1 MPGASIPQICL
12 DGFMPVSSGLS
23 LTLDRTTT
31 EVPPHVRDAPPV
43 TGLVQLH
50 LHQDALGSES
60 VRMALMRQD
69 PSTVARLSVS
79 LAPEFSTTIDRE
91 TALFIADD
99 LGVYLD
105 LPERADLVDPA
116 DDRLLPI
123 TSKRGVTSS
132 ASATGVRVIPLRHLL
147 RSLTTPVDSQAAS
160 GYEPMRGQ
168 LRLTSDNVEIGVP
181 RAVADALLNRAAEPS
196 RALAAP
202 VAVHD
207 FTVQSYADL
216 MPLLDGLAE
225 GQQAKVTA
233 IASEGTHEVSATMH
247 GWGLE
252 VSAPLPRRP
261 HYISVSLPAPAAA
274 LSELDLAWLDGV
286 ASAIQAR
293 LTAAQELSPD
303 NPDVNQIDSIIK
315 GLREEFVEARKAQQ
329 LPEKPLADAIFEA
342 NKEGKLQE
350 WREKGQETARLLDV
364 KAQRAV
370 SPQAR
375 ATYLLEGVLHREFW
389 VETQA
394 LEAAKGNGGGGES
407 SVDQD
412 ISPAEAGRG
421 ESIPLTRIARASSTD
436 AERHKFIPLVRR
448 ILNPSADQVTDEQ
461 MATLRAYA
469 EAAYKD
475 PLAGKPVE
483 LNSLRRLHAY
493 AVLKNHLEETR
504 SRTGPRASIE
514 RKVTRFAEGL
524 KLKATDDR
532 RNELLRLALYLFG
545 NEPSTLER
553 LPETVIRNSHLFL
566 DWAHRRYSK
575 MHFGNLPP
583 GPLPLDV
590 LEDLVRGKLGPDASL
605 NSWDVGRIAVLSDA
619 RRAWWEKHQALP
631 KQVILRAA
639 GSPGF
644 GKATQLF
651 SAVHTKWIAR
661 GLNDGDTKQD
671 RNREVKALRALL
683 EAAGPSVSV
692 SDKDLERLVAT
703 RRRLFAKSWDR
714 RYTPEGLSHYQ
725 QMARELLGRDK
736 VTPTVL
742 RDLAELTRP
751 DSPLR
756 IGDVDNPFNH
766 RKIRQELANKALKN
780 WKPGTETPGP
790 RPNPGP
796 DGRDYSR
803 MVTGFHTID
812 VEQQRVAELTAWIN
826 QSVPFGGSQITEDV
840 VRRKIESLFGQT
852 LDDGTPLEI
861 AIDGRIYDI
870 RVWAIPMREPEVEP
884 GSLPG
889 KSDLFPGALEG
900 RSYSYFEFANWA
912 ARMDG
917 TFFDVGAVHRYL
929 YGVRS
934 DATVTYGQSGG
945 SGRRVLSSTTK
956 AKYQQVRIKEKL
968 GWVSLDVNWA
978 LRVQERRTYHRKRD
992 AVSEVAGVSS
1002 AVNSVR
1008 GGTLAGDEEG
1018 GRWIER
1024 IFKDGDG
1031 KPVTHNIRYAVPEF
1045 NLPYSKEQ
1053 TRSVELAKKTDP
1065 DYGKKIPISDPNDF
1079 AVWKMDHA
1087 VTRIQLADQVIAAVR
1102 NILKPADYAFWK
1114 THLERYLSNDELAM
1128 HFENLVRPDGER
1140 GYQQMFRVLLES
1152 DGRRLS
1158 LSLGAKDNSPITHVT
1173 KISQVSRSG
1182 ETRIDRVRASVIRIQ
1197 TTLNRDSAHRV
1208 TATESARLWTSR
1220 VARVGGRIQ
1229 KPFGHKVGQFSQQ
1242 VRTFTTRAVR
1252 VVDELQ
1258 VALIDFDLELKIHHQ
1273 RDKDLVAGRLADDPY
1288 GDSRDLQGFAHVMVH
1303 EDNFQKLSTG
1313 GGPAPRSSKPK
1324 IDDKNPDPHWW
1335 NPGAGWGLTMDVVDR
1350 LKGVEDLYDAIVP
1363 YLVKGGHLPKVATT
1377 ARGGATTPWG
1387 ILQKMPLTGELEN
1400 NPGLDYRNWQTLI
1413 RELSE
1418 ENLLARADEV
1428 MDSTLNNRGIVWIF
1442 RHPDSPIRM
1451 EKALTVTLTAK
1462 TLRTS
1467 YKEDTVYELQY
1478 GHMNTETTTVKDA
1491 RVSAREG
1498 GLFAGAGGSAGGA
1511 SMQGTLN
1518 TQFNSRQSEN
1528 SGQTQSSSVLS
1539 DTDGQ
1544 KMKSRSFTADIR
1556 WYWAVKPAGDTTG
1569 RAFAGK
1575 VDAKAIILQPGEL
1588 NGTGPTESLGR
1599 LVVEPAS
1606 GNEPPKTTD
1615 NLTVEFMRRAMN
1627 DPEAQSPITTMN
1639 ATAYTVIGTWGA
1651 ERLQAAAERALA
1663 GEREQLSANGRSG
1676 RIARLLE
1683 ELESDPAVRSQQLQ
1697 AFLSNAMG
1705 RQAYKGFLLRALTGA
1720 TVAIPVGDE
1729 VVDLAAVLVGTPEI
1743 VKSWKPYTQQVTEAQ
1758 AGKESGAENLWQAG
1772 GGAGGFIGKT
1782 GFRPTLEEAPTNDA
1796 GNSELAIG
1804 NAAYARLKGRGKVAV
1819 TSKTVGKYSG
1829 LFQDDYF
1836 VIVRSAVV
1844 HRVRV
1849 GKSVEWVA
1857 GEVLLSMK
1865 TTDVVPHAALFDNA
1879 ELIADHIKNAK
1890 STPPP
1895 AATLTST
1902 VRSSSGQKHSSH
1914 GVTLWQMQVSGGN
1927 EQTGVAPLVK
1937 ALAAAAEPFKSNG
1950 LATYVTSVPSSV
1962 NPFMGKSLDGGTT
1975 LFYNSPDSRTFK
1987 ITLRAE
1993 QVGHASGSH
2002 ASGSGAKSYTRAND
2016 ALNEARRWNST
2027 HAVAGGSGGLFQ
2039 PDKPEQGAEPEGFDS
2054 GFVAFSLQGG
2064 FSRTTGRSDAHGS
2077 NLLNMEGVRTNN
2089 LTGYFQNVRFH
2100 GSIEETTPSTMA
2112 RLKSLFVASDKVQKF
2127 DVTVRLIV
2135 NEPTGG
2141 STGLGADQRPLDFGL
2156 SQTLPKTA
2164 QVVSIRGL
2172 AEMHAAI
2179 VSVKSIRI
2187 GRPKGTGDQLNYE
2200 TFPKKLGAM
2209 LTDEGA
2215 RFQSLSTAAADLD
2228 AGPGGFIVKA
2238 RVAEVESLFWVEKAE
2253 IEKYNHGTDVVSH
2266 TAVDILRANGGASVT
2281 VAGPADLV
2289 NWVGATV
2296 SAGKQ
2301 RSTNVAT
2308 DQQRSN
2314 ERRVWLR
2321 RAGPLFVVH
2330 ARLQYEIEWP
2340 DRRGVFKIPAI
2351 GYMDVVVSKTDAQ
2364 AMGIPDDA
2372 LAAVMPADSRD
2383 KDFPGYA
2390 ARAAAKPNKP
2400 SAAPLS
2406 AAHRV
2411 NTLLRRTE
2419 AGSFA
2424 AGPPPGVF
2432 SRVDITNYYMIGD
2445 GAHAD
2450 PRGNRPASE
2459 HPFVWYE
2466 LVRSDR
2472 ELVFVLRVHL
2482 TGHPDAVSK
2491 VKELTR
2497 EGVKSHLNKPGYR
2510 LPMADRQ
2517 LRVEV
2522 QFVDAGQEH
2531 LTIPVVSAEA
2541 EIDQAWASGQ
2551 SPAFY
2556 AHKVL
2561 RSIGA
2566 AGHQP
2571 PGGEDGVDAPL
2582 LVRPSDLQ
2590 QVMDVLEPMWPWR
2603 QVTGGALVRSVP
2615 PQAPGAVGQAADVHA
2630 GGSDLGQA
2638 ADVHAGGSDLGQATD
2653 VHAGGSDLGQATDVH
2668 AGGSDLSPEPDWL
2681 RMSLAETARPDDN
2694 IPNLLSD
2701 MPVTGAKSQGPPD
2714 NLRTIARQQPH
2725 QYFVWLS
2732 TARGAA
2738 VDRQVL
2744 RWLNERLEQLAQ
2756 AGRTPIVVTQGRPE
2770 LDVPGKSRS
2779 VPGETGSL
2787 KELVRKYGAAVV
2799 HQVPRSS
2806 GLSGGLNFGNSWA
2819 VQGSIPA
2826 AAVGRDADTT
2836 WDMINP
2842 AVVEA
2847 ARSLIRPTVRPVPEV
2862 FGRLVWDTSG
2872 VRQQLELLRSRADLR
2887 DPAHLAEAIGMAER
2901 VPTSMNVALVKP
2913 LLRFG
2918 PDEEVVVQFTE
2929 SKSEQQ
2935 PSTLLQAVA
2944 RLEAAGKLKDPE
2956 KPGDATGDLVDL
2968 VQAVRL
2974 GAVETE
2980 HKHFD
2985 FTVSLLRTIG
2995 QIKAGRFDDATAFVS
3010 ANRGRLQPEQ
3020 RSTWVEALAAL
3031 KESMADATER
3041 DRLQKVLEA
3050 VYEC

>member
-1 MPGASIPQICL
+1 MAGALTPAICL

-31 EVPPHVRDAPPV
+31 EVSPHVRDAPPIA
-43 TGLVQLH
+43 GLVQLH

-60 VRMALMRQD
+60 VRTALMRQD

-79 LAPEFSTTIDRE
+79 LAPEFSTTINRE

-147 RSLTTPVDSQAAS
+147 TDLTTPVDIQAAS
-160 GYEPMRGQ
+160 GYEPTRGQ

-181 RAVADALLNRAAEPS
+181 RAVADALLRRAAEPP
-196 RALAAP
+196 RALGAP

-207 FTVQSYADL
+207 FAVQSYADL

-233 IASEGTHEVSATMH
+233 VASEGTHEVFATMH

-261 HYISVSLPAPAAA
+261 DYISVSLPAPAAA

-293 LTAAQELSPD
+293 LIAAQKVSPD
-303 NPDVNQIDSIIK
+303 NPDVNEMDAIIE
-315 GLREEFVEARKAQQ
+315 GLREEFVEARKARQ
-329 LPEKPLADAIFEA
+329 LPDKPLAEVIFEA
-342 NKEGKLQE
+342 NKEGKLEE
-350 WREKGQETARLLDV
+350 WREKGKEAARLLDV
-364 KAQRAV
+364 KAERAV

-375 ATYLLEGVLHREFW
+375 ATYLLESVLHREFW

-394 LEAAKGNGGGGES
+394 LEAAKGKGDSGEPS
-407 SVDQD
+407 ADQD
-412 ISPAEAGRG
+412 ISPVEAGHG
-421 ESIPLTRIARASSTD
+421 ESIPLTQIAPASST
-436 AERHKFIPLVRR
+436 AGERQKFIPLVRR
-448 ILNPSADQVTDEQ
+448 ILEPSADQVTDGQ

-469 EAAYKD
+469 EEAYKD
-475 PLAGKPVE
+475 PLVGKPVG
-483 LNSLRRLHAY
+483 LNSLRRLHGY

-514 RKVTRFAEGL
+514 RKVERFAEGL
-524 KLKATDDR
+524 KPKATADR
-532 RNELLRLALYLFG
+532 KNELLRLTLHLLD
-545 NEPSTLER
+545 NEPETPER
-553 LPETVIRNSHLFL
+553 LYETVIRNSNGFL
-566 DWAHRRYSK
+566 DWAHRRYSTTY
-575 MHFGNLPP
+575 FGNVPP

-590 LEDLVRGKLGPDASL
+590 LEELIRGKLGPGASL
-605 NSWDVGRIAVLSDA
+605 SSWDVRRIAALSDA
-619 RRAWWEKHQALP
+619 RRAWWEKHPALP
-631 KQVILRAA
+631 KRVILRAA
-639 GSPGF
+639 SSPGL

-651 SAVHTKWIAR
+651 SAVHTKRIAR
-661 GLNDGDTKQD
+661 KVNAGDTKQD
-671 RNREVKALRALL
+671 RNREVKALRTLL
-683 EAAGPSVSV
+683 EAAEPPVSV
-692 SDKDLERLVAT
+692 SDRDLERLVAT
-703 RRRLFAKSWDR
+703 RRQLYAKSWDR
-714 RYTPEGLSHYQ
+714 RYTAKGLSHYQ

-751 DSPLR
+751 SSSLR
-756 IGDVDNPFNH
+756 NGHVDNPFNH
-766 RKIRQELANKALKN
+766 RKIRQELTNKALKK
-780 WKPGTETPGP
+780 WRPGTDKPGP
-790 RPNPGP
+790 RPSLGS

-803 MVTGFHTID
+803 MVTAFHTID

-861 AIDGRIYDI
+861 AIDGRVYDI
-870 RVWAIPMREPEVEP
+870 RLWAIPMREPEVEP

-889 KSDLFPGALEG
+889 KSELFSGALEG
-900 RSYSYFEFANWA
+900 RSYSYFELANWA

-917 TFFDVGAVHRYL
+917 TFFDVGLAHRYL
-929 YGVRS
+929 YGVRT
-934 DATVTYGQSGG
+934 DETLTYGQSSG

-992 AVSEVAGVSS
+992 AASEVAGVSS
-1002 AVNSVR
+1002 VVNSVR
-1008 GGTLAGDEEG
+1008 EGTLAGDEEG

-1024 IFKDGDG
+1024 IFKDGEA
-1031 KPVTHNIRYAVPEF
+1031 KPVTHKIRYAVPEF

-1053 TRSVELAKKTDP
+1053 TKSGELEKKTDP

-1087 VTRIQLADQVIAAVR
+1087 VTRIQLADQVIDAVR
-1102 NILKPADYAFWK
+1102 SILKPADYAFWK
-1114 THLERYLSNDELAM
+1114 THLERYLSNDELAL

-1173 KISQVSRSG
+1173 KISQVSLSG
-1182 ETRIDRVRASVIRIQ
+1182 ETRIDRVRASVIKTQ
-1197 TTLNRDSAHRV
+1197 TTLNKDSTHRI
-1208 TATESARLWTSR
+1208 TGTESARLWTSR
-1220 VARVGGRIQ
+1220 VARFGGRIQ

-1242 VRTFTTRAVR
+1242 SRTFTTRAVR

-1258 VALIDFDLELKIHHQ
+1258 VALIDFDLELKIRHQ
-1273 RDKDLVAGRLADDPY
+1273 RDKDLVAGRLEIDPY
-1288 GDSRDLQGFAHVMVH
+1288 GDSRDLSGFAHVMVH
-1303 EDNFQKLSTG
+1303 KDKFQKLGTG
-1313 GGPAPRSSKPK
+1313 GDPPSSKPK
-1324 IDDKNPDPHWW
+1324 IDDKHSDPHWW

-1350 LKGVEDLYDAIVP
+1350 LEGVEELYNGIVP
-1363 YLVKGGHLPKVATT
+1363 HLVEGGHLPKVATT
-1377 ARGGATTPWG
+1377 ARDGATTPWG

-1400 NPGLDYRNWQTLI
+1400 NPGLDYQNWQTLI

-1428 MDSTLNNRGIVWIF
+1428 MDSTANNRGIVWIF

-1451 EKALTVTLTAK
+1451 ENARTVTLTAK
-1462 TLRTS
+1462 TLRSS

-1478 GHMNTETTTVKDA
+1478 GHMNTETTTIKDA
-1491 RVSAREG
+1491 KVSAREG

-1518 TQFNSRQSEN
+1518 AQFSSRESEN

-1556 WYWAVKPAGDTTG
+1556 WYWVVKPAGDTTDPHSVRSG
-1569 RAFAGK
+1569 RAMGRGLSKAKQTKVARPLAGK
-1575 VDAKAIILQPGEL
+1575 VDATAIILQPGEL
-1588 NGTGPTESLGR
+1588 NDTGPTESLGR
-1599 LVVEPAS
+1599 LVVEAAP
-1606 GNEPPKTTD
+1606 GNDPPRTTD
-1615 NLTVEFMRRAMN
+1615 NPTVEFMRRAMN
-1627 DPEAQSPITTMN
+1627 DPAAQSPITTMN
-1639 ATAYTVIGTWGA
+1639 ATAYTVIGTWGV
-1651 ERLQAAAERALA
+1651 ERLQAAVERALA
-1663 GEREQLSANGRSG
+1663 GEREQLSANGRGG
-1676 RIARLLE
+1676 RITRVLE
-1683 ELESDPAVRSQQLQ
+1683 DLESDPEVRSQQLQ

-1720 TVAIPVGDE
+1720 TVAIPVGD
-1729 VVDLAAVLVGTPEI
+1729 VAVDLAAVLVGTPEI

-1772 GGAGGFIGKT
+1772 GGAGGFVGKT
-1782 GFRPTLEEAPTNDA
+1782 GFKPIVDDAPTSDA

-1804 NAAYARLKGRGKVAV
+1804 TAGYARLKGRGKVAV
-1819 TSKTVGKYSG
+1819 KSNTVGKYSG
-1829 LFQDDYF
+1829 LFQDDFY

-1865 TTDVVPHAALFDNA
+1865 TTDVIPHAALFNNT

-1914 GVTLWQMQVSGGN
+1914 GVTLWQMLVSGGN

-1937 ALAAAAEPFKSNG
+1937 ALAEAAEPFKSNG

-1962 NPFMGKSLDGGTT
+1962 NPFMGKSLDGGTS
-1975 LFYNSPDSRTFK
+1975 LFYSSPDSRTFK
-1987 ITLRAE
+1987 ISLRAE

-2002 ASGSGAKSYTRAND
+2002 DSGSGAKSYTRGND

-2027 HAVAGGSGGLFQ
+2027 HALAGGSGGLFQ
-2039 PDKPEQGAEPEGFDS
+2039 PDEPEQGAEPQGFES
-2054 GFVAFSLQGG
+2054 GFVAFSPQGG

-2077 NLLNMEGVRTNN
+2077 NLLNMEGVRASN

-2100 GSIEETTPSTMA
+2100 GSIEETTPSTRA
-2112 RLKSLFVASDKVQKF
+2112 RLKNLFGTPENVQNF
-2127 DVTVRLIV
+2127 DVTVRLIE

-2141 STGLGADQRPLDFGL
+2141 STALGADQRPLDFGL
-2156 SQTLPKTA
+2156 SQTLPQTA

-2172 AEMHAAI
+2172 ADMHTAI

-2187 GRPKGTGDQLNYE
+2187 GRPKGTSNQLNYE

-2215 RFQSLSTAAADLD
+2215 RFQSLSTATADLD
-2228 AGPGGFIVKA
+2228 AGPNGFIVKA
-2238 RVAEVESLFWVEKAE
+2238 RFAEVEDLYWVEKAE
-2253 IEKYNHGTDVVSH
+2253 IEKYNHGTDIVSH
-2266 TAVDILRANGGASVT
+2266 TALDTLRANGGASVT
-2281 VAGPADLV
+2281 VAGPVNLV
-2289 NWVGATV
+2289 NWVGGTV

-2301 RSTNVAT
+2301 RSTTVGT

-2314 ERRVWLR
+2314 ERRAWLR
-2321 RAGPLFVVH
+2321 RTGPLFVVH

-2351 GYMDVVVSKTDAQ
+2351 GYTDIVVSKTDAQ

-2372 LAAVMPADSRD
+2372 LAAVIPEASRN
-2383 KDFPGYA
+2383 KEFPGHA

-2411 NTLLRRTE
+2411 NTLLRRME
-2419 AGSFA
+2419 AGAFA
-2424 AGPPPGVF
+2424 ADPPPGVF

-2450 PRGNRPASE
+2450 PRSKRPASE

-2491 VKELTR
+2491 VKDLTR
-2497 EGVKSHLNKPGYR
+2497 EGVKSHLNEPGHR

-2531 LTIPVVSAEA
+2531 LTIPVVPAET
-2541 EIDQAWASGQ
+2541 EIGQAWASAQ

-2571 PGGEDGVDAPL
+2571 PSGEDAVDAPL

-2590 QVMDVLEPMWPWR
+2590 QIMDVLEPMWPWR

-2615 PQAPGAVGQAADVHA
+2615 PQAPGAVGQATDLHA
-2630 GGSDLGQA
+2630 GDSDLA
-2638 ADVHAGGSDLGQATD
+2638 
-2653 VHAGGSDLGQATDVH
+2653 
-2668 AGGSDLSPEPDWL
+2668 PEPEWL
-2681 RMSLAETARPDDN
+2681 RTSLARIERPYEN

-2701 MPVTGAKSQGPPD
+2701 MSLSGGKPQGPPEA
-2714 NLRTIARQQPH
+2714 LRTIARQQPH

-2732 TARGAA
+2732 AARGAA
-2738 VDRQVL
+2738 VDRQAL

-2756 AGRTPIVVTQGRPE
+2756 AGRTPIVVTQGRPD
-2770 LDVPGKSRS
+2770 LVVPGNSKSL
-2779 VPGETGSL
+2779 PGEERSL
-2787 KELVRKYGAAVV
+2787 TELLKKYGVAVV
-2799 HQVPRSS
+2799 HQVSRSS
-2806 GLSGGLNFGNSWA
+2806 GLGGLNLSNSWA
-2819 VQGSIPA
+2819 VQGSAPA
-2826 AAVGRDADTT
+2826 AAADRDAGAT
-2836 WDMINP
+2836 WEMINP
-2842 AVVEA
+2842 AAVEA
-2847 ARSLIRPTVRPVPEV
+2847 ARRLTRPTVGPVSEA
-2862 FGRLVWDTSG
+2862 FGTLVWGTPG
-2872 VRQQLELLRSRADLR
+2872 VRQQFELLRSRADLR
-2887 DPAHLAEAIGMAER
+2887 DPAHLAQAMEMAER
-2901 VPTSMNVALVKP
+2901 VPSSMNVALVKP

-2929 SKSEQQ
+2929 SESNQQ

-2944 RLEAAGKLKDPE
+2944 RMDAAGKLKDPQE
-2956 KPGDATGDLVDL
+2956 PGDATGDLVDL

-2974 GAVETE
+2974 GGAEAE

-3031 KESMADATER
+3031 KEAMADATER